1 MEMKR
6 TGVTIWGMRVSSY
19 GRDFNYVYVG
29 CIPRERQRHREYFY
43 FLKRDSKLSHPT
55 GVFDSNVT
63 DSVHCEGICKQCV
76 VPRGLHTK
84 GLSVVVGLQLS

>member
-1 MEMKR
+1 MKR

-43 FLKRDSKLSHPT
+43 FLKRDSKRIT
-55 GVFDSNVT
+55 QNVNLT
-63 DSVHCEGICKQCV
+63 FVKVS
-76 VPRGLHTK
+76 
-84 GLSVVVGLQLS
+84 